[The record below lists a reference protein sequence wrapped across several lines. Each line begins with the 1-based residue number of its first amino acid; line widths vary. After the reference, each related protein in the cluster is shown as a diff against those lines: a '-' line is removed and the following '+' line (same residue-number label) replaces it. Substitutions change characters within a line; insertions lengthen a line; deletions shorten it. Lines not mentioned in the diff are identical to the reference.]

1 MLIPHRYP
9 LHKLFTSN
17 IFMASKPFLK
27 FSPFTVLPTTP
38 YSQTHFFHT
47 KRFIFST
54 FPSKPISR
62 IHPFSLKNPGF
73 SSVSDANIHTPVSQ
87 LYEESLEENG
97 IDLAEMKVLRRK
109 MEELGIDSN
118 LCKLGQYNHLIC
130 PMNAKVGIKGRRA
143 YPFSSLQM
151 GIELCGH
158 VFEENVAREA
168 IQAYVNGNSTSGRIA
183 HIPKVKKTREIT
195 EKSLDL
201 EPPEF
206 G

>member
-38 YSQTHFFHT
+38 SSQTHLFHT

-54 FPSKPISR
+54 FPSKPISK

-73 SSVSDANIHTPVSQ
+73 SSVWDANIHTLVSQ
-87 LYEESLEENG
+87 FYGESLEENG

-109 MEELGIDSN
+109 MEEFGIDSN

-130 PMNAKVGIKGRRA
+130 PMCKGGD
-143 YPFSSLQM
+143 SGEKSLSLF
-151 GIELCGH
+151 ITT
-158 VFEENVAREA
+158 
-168 IQAYVNGNSTSGRIA
+168 NGNSALWTCFRAKCGWRGLC
-183 HIPKVKKTREIT
+183 KWQFNVWKDCQYL
-195 EKSLDL
+195 KS
-201 EPPEF
+201 
-206 G
+206 